1 MMACPISAMAP
12 GTNIGAAHPVG
23 VSGAIEQEKVTN
35 DAAAFIRSLAERWD
49 RNADWA
55 EKAVRD
61 AVSVSAESA
70 VQIQAVDLLAPSVS
84 ALITEVSSCGAGL
97 PPAGAHRLRHG
108 LATEMLRRGATLTGI
123 SQVLRHS
130 DLATTAIYAKVD
142 AGRLRE
148 VARPWPGATP

>member
-1 MMACPISAMAP
+1 MPEILHCVTNSRRSVLCYTAPSGARAASAGTFIMVGCPVAAMAP

-97 PPAGAHRLRHG
+97 P
-108 LATEMLRRGATLTGI
+108 
-123 SQVLRHS
+123 
-130 DLATTAIYAKVD
+130 
-142 AGRLRE
+142 
-148 VARPWPGATP
+148 